1 MAKTKL
7 LIIGASSL
15 VGRRLREAVAGDE
28 RFKACF
34 TTRKPKH
41 PDDLFLDLLRPE
53 DFFGQGF
60 EHVIITS
67 PIWLITDEVLE
78 VLWGQ
83 GAKRIVAFSS
93 TSRFSKTFSPEPE
106 ERRVAELL
114 ARSEGKLVAFTA
126 THDMTFTILR
136 PTLIYDEGHDDNIS
150 RIAAFVDRR
159 GFFPVCDGAKGM
171 RQPVHARDLARAALR
186 AVVSEA
192 AADKAYDLSGGET
205 LSYHDMVARVFAAK
219 GKRPRIISL
228 PKWLWQTGFW
238 LKNTLSPPSALKTN
252 INMALRMNTDMVFD
266 HSEATQDFGYAP
278 DGFRPYF
285 LKQIEIALMGS

>member
-1 MAKTKL
+1 MAGAKTKL
-7 LIIGASSL
+7 LVIGASSL
-15 VGRRLREAVAGDE
+15 VGRRLREVAAEDE
-28 RFKACF
+28 AFDAAF

-41 PDDLFLDLLRPE
+41 EGDMFLDMLRPE
-53 DFFGQGF
+53 DFEGRGF
-60 EHVIITS
+60 AHVIITS

-114 ARSEGKLVAFTA
+114 TRSEETLAAFTA

-136 PTLIYDEGHDDNIS
+136 PTLIYDEGHDENIS
-150 RIAAFVDRR
+150 RIAAFIDRR
-159 GFFPVCDGAKGM
+159 GVFPVCDGAKGM
-171 RQPVHARDLARAALR
+171 RQPVHARDLAKAALQ
-186 AVVSEA
+186 AVVSEK

-205 LSYHDMVARVFAAK
+205 LSYYDMVARVFVAK

-228 PKWLWQTGFW
+228 PKWLWQFGFW

-252 INMALRMNTDMVFD
+252 INMALRMNTDLVFD

-278 DGFRPYF
+278 EVFAPRF
-285 LKQIEIALMGS
+285 